1 MNVFVIGRNGKP
13 LMPTTPRKARLLLKE
28 QKAHVVSTEP
38 FAIQLDYRTG
48 TATQEVTIGVDPGQ
62 KNIGIAVLR
71 RNTVIFKMEIELIP
85 TMDKK
90 KRITARAEYRK
101 GRRFRNTEYREPKWK
116 PNRVRKFHEEPV
128 DVKRNG
134 KRVKK
139 HWITEKTGFES
150 ERPEGWLPPSIRS
163 NSDHNIF
170 WIRKMLSF
178 MPGTA
183 KLRIELGK
191 FIPQLMINPNMI
203 GTDFQRG
210 PAYFFKNRKEY
221 QLAKQD
227 YRCAICNK
235 KFDKCR
241 KARAHHLEYISNG
254 ASDSYDDIILVCSQC
269 HTAVAHIQGGELDK
283 LRKKMKRKKYIA
295 PTFMNV
301 LYQRLREAFPNA
313 EITYGFITSV
323 DREYLGLRKTHAN
336 DAIAIAAGN
345 MFDSIKDTKETYQLK
360 QVRRKKR
367 SLHEGIPCKGRKEK
381 NVLAK
386 RNRKNVPSKKIGET
400 VFHIWDTVIFN
411 NKVGYISGFAGDAGA
426 RIVDW
431 NGEYIRKSEQY
442 TQVSLSEVKH
452 VKKKDK

>member
-1 MNVFVIGRNGKP
+1 M
-13 LMPTTPRKARLLLKE
+13 
-28 QKAHVVSTEP
+28 
-38 FAIQLDYRTG
+38 
-48 TATQEVTIGVDPGQ
+48 
-62 KNIGIAVLR
+62 
-71 RNTVIFKMEIELIP
+71 
-85 TMDKK
+85 
-90 KRITARAEYRK
+90 
-101 GRRFRNTEYREPKWK
+101 
-116 PNRVRKFHEEPV
+116 
-128 DVKRNG
+128 
-134 KRVKK
+134 KK

-150 ERPEGWLPPSIRS
+150 ERPVGWLPPSIRS

-170 WIRKMLSF
+170 WIRKMMSF

-269 HTAVAHIQGGELDK
+269 HTAVAHMQGGE
-283 LRKKMKRKKYIA
+283 
-295 PTFMNV
+295 
-301 LYQRLREAFPNA
+301 QRLREAFPNA

-367 SLHEGIPCKGRKEK
+367 SLHEGIPRKGRKEK

-386 RNRKNVPSKKIGET
+386 RNRKNVPSKKIGGT

-431 NGEYIRKSEQY
+431 SGEYIRKSEQY

-452 VKKKDK
+452 VKKRTNNYIHNIIIDYPCHS